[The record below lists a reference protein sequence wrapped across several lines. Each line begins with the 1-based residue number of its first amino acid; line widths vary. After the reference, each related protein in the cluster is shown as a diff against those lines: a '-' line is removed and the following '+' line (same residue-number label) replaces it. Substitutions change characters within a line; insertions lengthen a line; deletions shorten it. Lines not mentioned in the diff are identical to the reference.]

1 MHIVELVSLVEDMNT
16 LVAAGVPQEV
26 LPCCMS
32 PVVCSC
38 IVPRRMSS
46 RALPSRGVWSGFG
59 CSCFPLHHL
68 LCPTAVLLS
77 VVCFRLVC
85 SSRLQRVSEKL
96 SPWNRALYEFLP
108 PLIRK
113 QLLTER
119 EIRGK
124 LQLSQV
130 SGARGGPLCELCPVP
145 LSTRPPPRF

>member
-26 LPCCMS
+26 LLRLC

-46 RALPSRGVWSGFG
+46 PVLLWPGVWSGFG
-59 CSCFPLHHL
+59 CSYSL
-68 LCPTAVLLS
+68 LP
-77 VVCFRLVC
+77 VVCFRPVC
-85 SSRLQRVSEKL
+85 SSHLQRVSEKL

-130 SGARGGPLCELCPVP
+130 SGARGGPLCDLCPVP
-145 LSTRPPPRF
+145 LSTRPPPPRF